1 MNLSINELRSFH
13 PIENRVIVKAAIDT
27 SKFKYGSVEFYSPL
41 SLSDG
46 KPYDPFK
53 SQPVVCTVIA
63 PPRRLIFGKRKVFW
77 ETVEEL
83 DLPIETRIYLHKCR
97 REAKFSETTIID
109 APIPGSMPW
118 CVSVR
123 IKQDDIVWVNSNA
136 LYNAEK
142 RHDTI
147 ICDGVLYY
155 IIKYEDIYMRKTG
168 DAVEMLNG
176 WVLAELIE
184 DTLEW
189 RKRIEKLGL
198 IVPKHLKKTGFDDKY
213 GLIRYIGEPVEY
225 LFNDQYDHIEI
236 NWGDVVM
243 FKWKV
248 NRRLEP
254 GMKFFAKDND
264 LIVTRRSNI
273 IAIME

>member
-83 DLPIETRIYLHKCR
+83 DLPIETKIYLHKCR
-97 REAKFSETTIID
+97 REAKFSEITLID

-123 IKQDDIVWVNSNA
+123 IKQDDIIWVNSNA

-147 ICDGVLYY
+147 ICDGALYY
-155 IIKYEDIYMRKTG
+155 IIKYEDIYMRKVG
-168 DAVEMLNG
+168 DTVEMLNG
-176 WVLAELIE
+176 WLLAELIE
-184 DTLEW
+184 DTPEW
-189 RKRIEKLGL
+189 RKRSEKLGL
-198 IVPKHLKKTGFDDKY
+198 VIPEHLKKIGFEDKY
-213 GLIRYIGEPVEY
+213 GLIKYIGEPVEY
-225 LFNDQYDHIEI
+225 LFNDQYDHLEI
-236 NWGDVVM
+236 KCGDVVM